1 MTAPMTPAHTLG
13 LLPVETLCAARAE
26 LAAEDQENRA
36 DVQRRDNKRKSV
48 CASLSLFFFWSC
60 ASTRVKRW
68 EEHRKTSVL
77 TSSVCGVYFLGKTLL
92 LCTLDCVE
100 HVRDGVKRE
109 GAWWGGKRQP
119 GDAIEQTQQ

>member
-1 MTAPMTPAHTLG
+1 MFLCNSVMAHVHEMIDVTARLRSGSRYESERQLNNFFGCSKCSPLHRNDSADDATLG

-60 ASTRVKRW
+60 VLPRV
-68 EEHRKTSVL
+68 
-77 TSSVCGVYFLGKTLL
+77 
-92 LCTLDCVE
+92 
-100 HVRDGVKRE
+100 
-109 GAWWGGKRQP
+109 
-119 GDAIEQTQQ
+119 